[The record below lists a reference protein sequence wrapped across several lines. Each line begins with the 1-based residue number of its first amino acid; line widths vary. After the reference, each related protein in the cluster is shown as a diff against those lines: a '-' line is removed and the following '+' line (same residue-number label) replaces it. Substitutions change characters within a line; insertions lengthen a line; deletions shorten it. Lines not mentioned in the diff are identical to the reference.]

1 MESVQFNFDP
11 TKFFLIIISII
22 LLLCLVST
30 CQKVQILN
38 NDVEV
43 LQNENEGYTQRI
55 YDDSVIIYSQNLN
68 IISKN
73 AMIKRLRVTEKELRL
88 KNIVEVVKVK
98 TVTKTKADVKL
109 AEPVYVDSFPHLR
122 LPLEFEKVD
131 KWYSINGRINRLGFL
146 QIDSFVTSGGLTYAV
161 GDSVKKGIVNRLFN
175 RTDKV
180 VRLSID
186 NPNMILTGMSNIYIR
201 QEKKWYERKG
211 VAFVFGALIGG
222 GLMLY
227 ASK

>member
-1 MESVQFNFDP
+1 
-11 TKFFLIIISII
+11 
-22 LLLCLVST
+22 
-30 CQKVQILN
+30 
-38 NDVEV
+38 
-43 LQNENEGYTQRI
+43 
-55 YDDSVIIYSQNLN
+55 
-68 IISKN
+68 
-73 AMIKRLRVTEKELRL
+73 MIKRLRVTEKELRL